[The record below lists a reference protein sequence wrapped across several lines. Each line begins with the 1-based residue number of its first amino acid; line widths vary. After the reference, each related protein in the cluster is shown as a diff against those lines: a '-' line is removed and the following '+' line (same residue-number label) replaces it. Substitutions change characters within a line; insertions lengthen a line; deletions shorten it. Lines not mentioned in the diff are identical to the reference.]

1 MDTNIVLTPCLK
13 ILVRFAPCGALT
25 NPYDFIGHRQVL
37 QDVAEQVAQRLEEP
51 DDSRLRAMKALKTR

>member
-1 MDTNIVLTPCLK
+1 MDTNIVLTPCFK
-13 ILVRFAPCGALT
+13 ILVRFAPYGALT

-51 DDSRLRAMKALKTR
+51 DDSRLRVMKALKTR